1 MCLVRIGIKKALGLL
16 VKNLQGG
23 EGFSEIGLIIDQAFG
38 QELIFLLFQEL

>member
-1 MCLVRIGIKKALGLL
+1 MFVRVGIKKALGLL

-23 EGFSEIGLIIDQAFG
+23 EGFSEMGLIFGQALG